1 MLKTK
6 NQNSKLSEKEVEHVA
21 KLANLTLNSSDL
33 KKFQKQLSEILNYV
47 EILKEV
53 DIKDVEPTSQVTSLE
68 NITRIDKAEVSLTQK
83 ETLSGSKNTYNGLF
97 KIKRVLDK

>member
-6 NQNSKLSEKEVEHVA
+6 KQNSKLSQKEVEHVA

-33 KKFQKQLSEILNYV
+33 EKFQKQLSEILNYA

-68 NITRIDKAEVSLTQK
+68 NITHIDKAEVSLTQK